1 MSSEKGLIS
10 IFDAATLGASG
21 GLLCREYAKVK
32 ADYDLIFAHSTQN
45 QLLFERAAKELNI
58 PFNASDKWVLIKQHL
73 IDCEFAKTVDVAARD
88 LGIKYNNTE
97 KRVRILSLLWEER
110 YINQVDASLQD
121 VIEKWGFS
129 IGMYDPTMQML
140 TLLYALSLGAG
151 QVEARKA
158 AGDVKA
164 YTLEN
169 WKKNHPEFHL
179 LYRSALDA
187 SVLKLEDRLMEIAG
201 GAQKESDSV
210 AAIKLLLERSERAK
224 LGELYDALDPEGRKR
239 ELKKRAFVFAAE
251 KGANLKEALK
261 LEDPDEYGGLDD
273 VTINLP
279 NEIMGHINDSSPT
292 NILLQMRAMI
302 EEQKNNPPHK

>member
-10 IFDAATLGASG
+10 IFDAATLGSSG
-21 GLLCREYAKVK
+21 TLICREHAKVK
-32 ADYDLIFAHSTQN
+32 ADYDRILAHSQKN
-45 QLLFERAAKELNI
+45 QVLFERSAKELGI
-58 PFNASDKWVLIKQHL
+58 PFSASDKWVMIKQHL
-73 IDCEFAKTVDVAARD
+73 IDCNFEKTVDIIARD

-97 KRVRILSLLWEER
+97 KRVRILTLLWEER
-110 YINQVDASLQD
+110 YVNMADASLQD
-121 VIEKWGFS
+121 IIDKWGFS

-151 QVEARKA
+151 QVEARKT

-179 LYRSALDA
+179 LYRNALEA
-187 SVLKLEDRLMEIAG
+187 SVLQLEDRLMQIAS

-224 LGELYDALDPEGRKR
+224 LGELYDSLDPEGRKR

-261 LEDPDEYGGLDD
+261 LEDPEEYGGLDD
-273 VTINLP
+273 ITINLP
-279 NEIMGHINDSSPT
+279 GELLGHINENAPT
-292 NILLQMRAMI
+292 NLLLQMRAMI
-302 EEQKNNPPHK
+302 EEQKNNPTK